1 MSPAMESTPRASAP
15 RQANRWVITL
25 AVTVGTLMGAI
36 DTSIINVALPHIQ
49 AAMGVTI
56 HEVTWISTAYLISL
70 VIIMPLTAWLASIFG
85 RKRVYMFCLGL
96 FLAASFFCGAAAS
109 FGMLVLFRGIQGM
122 GAGALQPTEQAIL
135 RETFPV
141 EEQAMAMAL
150 YGLAVMIG
158 PAVGPTLGGWL
169 TENYSWRWIF
179 YVNIPIG
186 IMGLFM
192 VAQFVHDPPY
202 LKNQKPMKID
212 YVGITLLSIGLAT
225 LQTLLEQ
232 GQSNDWFS
240 SPLIV
245 ALAVTASVCLC
256 SFVWWELRTEHPA
269 VDLRLLKN
277 LSFTSGTMIGGVLGV
292 SLYSGMFL
300 LPLFMQTL
308 MGFTAMQSGLALMPR
323 TLAMMALMPV
333 AGWLF
338 NYMGPRRMVSVGLA
352 ISTYAV
358 WMMSRF
364 TAETTMMGLI
374 IPQLIQGVGFSL
386 IFVSLSTA
394 ALSTVPRETMT
405 NATGLYNLVR
415 QLGGSFGIAIFA
427 TMLEKRISALHA
439 HFSESVNPYNPVF
452 QQRLLQMQHYFMSL
466 GADAETARLRA
477 FAAINGILQQQAGVM
492 SYEYLFALSALLLL
506 LCLPM
511 VFLLNNKIGKRGG
524 NTEHVAVEV

>member
-1 MSPAMESTPRASAP
+1 MDSTATLSAP
-15 RQANRWVITL
+15 QAAAPPAVNRWLVTL

-49 AAMGVTI
+49 AALGVTI

-96 FLAASFFCGAAAS
+96 FLVASFFCGAAAS
-109 FGMLVLFRGIQGM
+109 FGALVLFRGIQGI

-158 PAVGPTLGGWL
+158 PAVGPTRGGWL

-186 IMGLFM
+186 IIGMFM

-202 LKNQKPMKID
+202 LKNQKPLRID
-212 YVGITLLSIGLAT
+212 YVGITLLAVGLAT

-240 SPLIV
+240 SPFIV
-245 ALAVTASVCLC
+245 IFSIIAGVCLT
-256 SFVWWELRTEHPA
+256 SFIWWELRTDSPA

-277 LSFTSGTMIGGVLGV
+277 LSFSSGTMIGGVLGV
-292 SLYSGMFL
+292 SLFSGMFL

-333 AGWLF
+333 AGYLF
-338 NYMGPRRMVSVGLA
+338 NILGSRRMVFSGLLIA
-352 ISTYAV
+352 AYAV
-358 WMMSRF
+358 WLMSGF
-364 TAETTMMGLI
+364 TAETTLAELI
-374 IPQLIQGVGFSL
+374 VPQIIQGVGFSL
-386 IFVSLSTA
+386 IFVALSTA
-394 ALSTVPRETMT
+394 ALSTIPRERMT
-405 NATGLYNLVR
+405 NATGLYNLIR

-427 TMLEKRISALHA
+427 TMLENRMSRLHTHLIEYA
-439 HFSESVNPYNPVF
+439 NPYNPVF
-452 QQRLLQMQHYFMSL
+452 QQRLHGLQQHFISL
-466 GADAETARLRA
+466 GADAHTARQQALA
-477 FAAINGILQQQAGVM
+477 VINGIIQQQAGVM
-492 SYEYLFALSALLLL
+492 AYEHLFALSALLLFI
-506 LCLPM
+506 CLPM
-511 VFLLNNKIGKRGG
+511 VFLLNNKIGRRSKSA
-524 NTEHVAVEV
+524 EHVEM

>member
-1 MSPAMESTPRASAP
+1 MSSAATVPAPQAAAP
-15 RQANRWVITL
+15 PQVNRWVVTL

-56 HEVTWISTAYLISL
+56 NEVTWISTAYLISL

-85 RKRVYMFCLGL
+85 RKRVYMFCLAL
-96 FLAASFFCGAAAS
+96 FLTASFFCGAAAS
-109 FGMLVLFRGIQGM
+109 FGILVLFRGIQGI

-158 PAVGPTLGGWL
+158 PAVGPTLGGWI
-169 TENYSWRWIF
+169 TDNYSWRWIF
-179 YVNIPIG
+179 YVNIPVG
-186 IMGLFM
+186 ILGLFM

-232 GQSNDWFS
+232 GQTNDWFE
-240 SPLIV
+240 SPFIV
-245 ALAVTASVCLC
+245 TLAVVAGVSLTA
-256 SFVWWELRTEHPA
+256 FVWWELHTKDPA

-292 SLYSGMFL
+292 SLFSGMFL

-338 NYMGPRRMVSVGLA
+338 NKMGARRMVSVGLG
-352 ISTYAV
+352 ISAYAV

-364 TAETTMMGLI
+364 TTETSMAGLVT
-374 IPQLIQGVGFSL
+374 PQLIQGVGFSL

-394 ALSTVPRETMT
+394 ALSTVPREKMT

-427 TMLEKRISALHA
+427 TLLEKRMSALHT
-439 HFSESVNPYNPVF
+439 HFTEYANPYNPVF
-452 QQRLLQMQHYFMSL
+452 QQRLQQMQHYFMSL

-477 FAAINGILQQQAGVM
+477 LAAINGVMKQQAGVM

-506 LCLPM
+506 VCLPM
-511 VFLLNNKIGKRGG
+511 VFMLNNKIGKRPKG
-524 NTEHVAVEV
+524 EHAAVEV